1 MACPWNRSKWPN
13 DPPACECSRNRGG
26 DCDGRI
32 LPVVAYSQGHQTAE
46 ALAYA
51 AGVDAF
57 MDGKDLQAAV
67 LSVDPSMIEIA
78 VIAYL
83 SMEWGERCAHDAGPR
98 DHSTAELVTWA
109 MEQADRAAEAGAS
122 IRAAAASIA
131 KGYLPPPSKTAGRVV
146 YRRKAVRRAA

>member
-13 DPPACECSRNRGG
+13 DPPACECGRNRGG

-32 LPVVAYSQGHQTAE
+32 LPVVAHAQGQHTPE

-51 AGVDAF
+51 AGVDAY

-67 LSVDPSMIEIA
+67 LSVDPHMIEIA

-109 MEQADRAAEAGAS
+109 MDRADRAAEAGAS
-122 IRAAAASIA
+122 IRAAAAAIA
-131 KGYLPPPSKTAGRVV
+131 KSYYTPPAPVGRVV
-146 YRRKAVRRAA
+146 YRRKAARRAA